1 MKNNDTIPCKPMTTD
16 DKLDM
21 LLTGVEH
28 LQQVCGNILLRLE
41 GVELKQK
48 DLNRIIGHVIVQV
61 DDLPCK
67 KHADVV
73 RICKN
78 NKKA

>member
-1 MKNNDTIPCKPMTTD
+1 MKNDTISCKPMTTD

-21 LLTGVEH
+21 LLMGVEQ
-28 LQQVCGNILLRLE
+28 LQQIAGNILLRLE

-48 DLNRIIGHVIVQV
+48 DLNRIIGHTINQI
-61 DDLPCK
+61 DELPCK

-73 RICKN
+73 RICRE
-78 NKKA
+78 KKA